1 MNRISTL
8 IIFLLFS
15 LFGFAQMLIWQKG
28 ESIATYAIS
37 EIDSVIFVKANSTT
51 ETLRTEPT
59 EGGLPMQFTVSE
71 GSTVFFSQGNL
82 RYQAST
88 SEWAFAPSQISR
100 VGEGNSSIAF
110 DYSGWIDL
118 FGWGTSG
125 YNEIMPY
132 TSNMNYTQ
140 YALVENIAGTNYD
153 WGVYNKISNG
163 GNQPGLWRTLTA
175 DEWLYLF
182 YSRHNASSLFGF
194 ANIAGTNGLIILP
207 DAWQQPEG
215 VDFVPSTTLGLLPEG
230 KYFWNMSGD
239 NYEHNVYTQSQWE
252 QLQSAGAVF
261 LPAAGYRKGTE
272 LVDFNEYGAYWTS
285 SGREDNF
292 AYRTLFY
299 STILSPG
306 GSNISY
312 FYGYSV
318 RLVQD
323 ATRTTQPQ
331 GEMHVYKSNAQQD
344 KYPVNQVDSIT
355 YK

>member
-1 MNRISTL
+1 
-8 IIFLLFS
+8 
-15 LFGFAQMLIWQKG
+15 
-28 ESIATYAIS
+28 
-37 EIDSVIFVKANSTT
+37 VIFVKANSTT

-59 EGGLPMQFTVSE
+59 EGGLPMRFTVSE

-88 SEWAFAPSQISR
+88 SEWAFAPSQTSR

-182 YSRHNASSLFGF
+182 
-194 ANIAGTNGLIILP
+194 
-207 DAWQQPEG
+207 
-215 VDFVPSTTLGLLPEG
+215 
-230 KYFWNMSGD
+230 
-239 NYEHNVYTQSQWE
+239 
-252 QLQSAGAVF
+252 
-261 LPAAGYRKGTE
+261 
-272 LVDFNEYGAYWTS
+272 
-285 SGREDNF
+285 
-292 AYRTLFY
+292 
-299 STILSPG
+299 
-306 GSNISY
+306 
-312 FYGYSV
+312 
-318 RLVQD
+318 
-323 ATRTTQPQ
+323 
-331 GEMHVYKSNAQQD
+331 
-344 KYPVNQVDSIT
+344 
-355 YK
+355 